1 MEINGAS
8 NITSCY
14 VYVWVM
20 KGGEKSKS
28 YVCMALHSGA
38 PASALS
44 IVKLSYS
51 LVTQTK
57 KAIGLLSRE
66 PQSSQ

>member
-8 NITSCY
+8 NITSCS

-28 YVCMALHSGA
+28 QENCLRNNSFIN
-38 PASALS
+38 P
-44 IVKLSYS
+44 
-51 LVTQTK
+51 TQ
-57 KAIGLLSRE
+57 
-66 PQSSQ
+66 